1 MPFRFSG
8 ILVKFKLFLPI
19 FLGIIIAVSIVTLIS
34 IRISKREIRNTIGH
48 NLQLEVQTIT
58 RMFDRER
65 NLKFEKVSND
75 LKVLHSF
82 FYSQKLKISPDKI
95 PHLIT
100 NQTTHGN
107 HVAGLNNWTL
117 NGALL
122 NEKSWFVDSIVTLT
136 GGTITIFQRSDSGFV
151 RIATNVTDDFGR
163 RAVYTF
169 IPNASPVVQAILS
182 GKKYFGRAYV
192 VNDWYIT
199 SYEPILQNGETV
211 GMLYAGDKEKDLKQ
225 LRSILN
231 NLVIGKTGYVF
242 AFDEEKKLVIH
253 PRIQDGMIPDDLFQK
268 ISGKQSGLINYTFRD
283 EKTEEFVAFE
293 YFPGFK
299 LYVCASIHS
308 AEESGPMI
316 RELIRNALFIALVT
330 IFLFSVFIY
339 FLTTKNVHNYLRQ
352 IERGNKQLAF
362 AREALEKSEEQ
373 FRTFFNSSSDE
384 IYIIDF
390 DGFILEVNDLACEN
404 MKYSRKELTGK
415 HFREIKS
422 ERYTGD
428 VQKNLDMIRHFGQYR
443 YETENVTRD
452 GKVIPLEMKSRV
464 IEYNGEKRILTI
476 ARDIT
481 ERKEIEERILKAII
495 STEENERERFAAD
508 LHDDLGP
515 ILSTIKLYTDML
527 KKGDFKKTGKE
538 ETVANIDELVDMA
551 IRTSR
556 EISNRIRSN
565 VLKDFG
571 LAAAITEFCSF
582 INQAGSLNIDLRT
595 TNYTIDKRGLEE
607 SILFQVVK
615 ELINNTLKHSKAKN
629 VLIDLKSIDRQVI
642 LYYRDDGT
650 GFDMDAAM
658 KSRSGLGLY
667 NILNKVKTING
678 TCDLNSSVGRG
689 MFMTISVR
697 LKNE

>member
-8 ILVKFKLFLPI
+8 LLVKLKLFLPI
-19 FLGIIIAVSIVTLIS
+19 FLGIIIAVTIISLIS
-34 IRISKREIRNTIGH
+34 IRISKREIRSTIGH

-58 RMFDRER
+58 KMFERER
-65 NLKFEKVSND
+65 NLKFEKVTND
-75 LKVLHSF
+75 LKVLHSL
-82 FYSQKLKISPDKI
+82 FYSTKLKISQNKNS
-95 PHLIT
+95 HSIT
-100 NQTTHGN
+100 NQNTHQS
-107 HVAGLNNWTL
+107 HSAEL
-117 NGALL
+117 NGWSLNGHPL
-122 NEKSWFVDSIVTLT
+122 NEKTWFVDSVVSLT
-136 GGTITIFQRSDSGFV
+136 GGTITIFQRTDSGFV
-151 RIATNVTDDFGR
+151 RIATNVRDDLGR
-163 RAVYTF
+163 RALYTF
-169 IPNASPVVQAILS
+169 IPNKSPVVQAILS
-182 GKKYFGRAYV
+182 GKTYFGRAFV
-192 VNDWYIT
+192 VNEWYIT
-199 SYEPILQNGETV
+199 AYEPIFLNGKPV

-225 LRSILN
+225 LRAILN

-242 AFDEEKKLVIH
+242 VFDEQGKLIIH
-253 PRIQDGMIPDDLFQK
+253 PPLQKRQEDDLFKK
-268 ISGKQSGLINYTFRD
+268 ISGSASGLINYRYKNEIHD
-283 EKTEEFVAFE
+283 AFVAFE

-299 LYVCASIHS
+299 LYVCASIDS
-308 AEESGPMI
+308 TEELSPLI
-316 RELIRNALFIALVT
+316 REIIRNALFIALVT
-330 IFLFSVFIY
+330 VILFSVFIY
-339 FLTTKNVHNYLRQ
+339 FLTTKNVYRYLRQ
-352 IERGNKQLAF
+352 IEKGNKQLSF
-362 AREALEKSEEQ
+362 AREALERSEEQ
-373 FRTFFNSSSDE
+373 FRTIFNNSSDD

-390 DGFILEVNDLACEN
+390 DGFIIEVNDHACETLN
-404 MKYSRKELTGK
+404 YSKNELTGK

-422 ERYTGD
+422 EKYLGD
-428 VQKNLDMIRHFGQYR
+428 VQKNLEMIRHFGQYR
-443 YETENVTRD
+443 YETENVTHD
-452 GKVIPLEMKSRV
+452 GKIIPMEMKSRV

-571 LAAAITEFCSF
+571 LAAAITEFCNF
-582 INQAGSLNIDLRT
+582 INQAGTLTIDLQT
-595 TNYTIDKRGLEE
+595 MNYSIDRRGIEE

-615 ELINNTLKHSKAKN
+615 ELINNTLKHSNAKN
-629 VLIDLKSIDRQVI
+629 ILIDLKSIDHQII
-642 LYYRDDGT
+642 LYYRDDGS
-650 GFDMDAAM
+650 GFDMETAM

-678 TCDLNSSVGRG
+678 TCDLNSSPGKG
-689 MFMTISVR
+689 MFMTISVK
-697 LKNE
+697 LKPE

>member
-8 ILVKFKLFLPI
+8 FFVKLKLFLPI
-19 FLGIIIAVSIVTLIS
+19 LLGIIVAVTIFTLIS
-34 IRISKREIRNTIGH
+34 IRISRREIRSTIGH
-48 NLQLEVQTIT
+48 NLQLEVSTIT
-58 RMFDRER
+58 KMFDRER
-65 NLKFEKVSND
+65 NLKLDKVKND
-75 LKVLHSF
+75 LNVLHSI
-82 FYSQKLKISPDKI
+82 FYSFKLNISQETYFRI
-95 PHLIT
+95 IT
-100 NQTTHGN
+100 NQNTHRYHRAALHG
-107 HVAGLNNWTL
+107 WKL
-117 NGALL
+117 NGRPV
-122 NEKSWFVDSIVTLT
+122 NEENWFIDSVFKLT
-136 GGTITIFQRSDSGFV
+136 GGTLTLFQRTDSGFV
-151 RIATNVTDDFGR
+151 RIATNVKNDKGD
-163 RAVYTF
+163 RAYNTF
-169 IPNASPVVQAILS
+169 IPNSSPVVRAVLS
-182 GKKYFGRAYV
+182 GKTYYGRAFV

-199 SYEPILQNGETV
+199 AYEPFYRNGKMA
-211 GMLYAGDKEKDLKQ
+211 GMLYAGDKEKDLEQ

-231 NLVIGKTGYVF
+231 NLVIGKSGYVF
-242 AFDEEKKLVIH
+242 VYDEQGKLLIH
-253 PRIQDGMIPDDLFQK
+253 PHVQEIGEPDLFRR
-268 ISGKQSGLINYTFRD
+268 ISGSNSGLINYKFKHEND
-283 EKTEEFVAFE
+283 EAFVAYE

-299 LYVCASIHS
+299 LYVCASIDS
-308 AEESGPMI
+308 NEEAKPLISGI
-316 RELIRNALFIALVT
+316 IRNAVLIALIT
-330 IFLFSVFIY
+330 ILFFSIFVY
-339 FLTTKNVHNYLRQ
+339 FLTTKNVHRYLKQ
-352 IERGNKQLAF
+352 IEKGNKQLAS
-362 AREALEKSEEQ
+362 AREALERSEEQ

-404 MKYSRKELTGK
+404 MKYKKNELIGK
-415 HFREIKS
+415 HFGEIKS
-422 ERYTGD
+422 ERYFGD
-428 VQKNLDMIRHFGQYR
+428 VRKNLDMIRHFGQYR

-565 VLKDFG
+565 VLQDFG

-582 INQAGSLNIDLRT
+582 INQAGTLSIDLRT
-595 TNYTIDKRGLEE
+595 LNYKIDRRGIEE

-615 ELINNTLKHSKAKN
+615 ELINNTLKHSSAKN
-629 VLIDLKSIDRQVI
+629 IVIDLKSIDNQII
-642 LYYRDDGT
+642 LYYRDDGS
-650 GFDMDAAM
+650 GFDMEKAM

-667 NILNKVKTING
+667 NILNKIKTING
-678 TCDLNSSVGRG
+678 TCDLNTAPGKG
-689 MFMTISVR
+689 MFMTISVK
-697 LKNE
+697 LKAE

>member
-8 ILVKFKLFLPI
+8 LLVKIKLFLPI
-19 FLGIIIAVSIVTLIS
+19 FLGIIIAVSIFSLVS
-34 IRISKREIRNTIGH
+34 IRISKREIRSTIGH

-58 RMFDRER
+58 KMFSREQ
-65 NLKFEKVSND
+65 NLKFEKVTND
-75 LKVLHSF
+75 LKVLHSI
-82 FYSQKLKISPDKI
+82 FYSFKLKISPDKI
-95 PHLIT
+95 FHPIT
-100 NQTTHGN
+100 NQNTHQS
-107 HVAGLNNWTL
+107 HLAELNGWTL
-117 NGALL
+117 NGVLL
-122 NEKSWFVDSIVTLT
+122 NEKNWFVDSVVSLT
-136 GGTITIFQRSDSGFV
+136 GGTITIFQRTDSGFV
-151 RIATNVTDDFGR
+151 RIATNVRDDLGR
-163 RAVYTF
+163 RATYTF
-169 IPNASPVVQAILS
+169 IPNKSPVAQSILS
-182 GKKYFGRAYV
+182 GKTYFGRAFV

-199 SYEPILQNGETV
+199 AYEPVYQNGKPV
-211 GMLYAGDKEKDLKQ
+211 GMLYTGDKEKDLQQ

-242 AFDEEKKLVIH
+242 VFDEQGKLIIH
-253 PRIQDGMIPDDLFQK
+253 PHRADRRVSGELFKK
-268 ISGKQSGLINYTFRD
+268 ISGSSSGLINYRFKD
-283 EKTEEFVAFE
+283 EINQSSVAYE

-299 LYVCASIHS
+299 LYVCASIDS
-308 AEESGPMI
+308 TEESRPLI
-316 RELIRNALFIALVT
+316 RGIIRNAIYIALVT
-330 IFLFSVFIY
+330 IILFSVFIY
-339 FLTTKNVHNYLRQ
+339 FLTTKNVHRYLRQ
-352 IERGNKQLAF
+352 IERGSKQLAF
-362 AREALEKSEEQ
+362 AREALERSEEQ
-373 FRTFFNSSSDE
+373 FRTIFNSSSDE
-384 IYIIDF
+384 IYIIDI

-404 MKYSRKELTGK
+404 LKYSKKELIGK

-422 ERYTGD
+422 ERYVGD
-428 VQKNLDMIRHFGQYR
+428 VQKNLDMIRHFGQFR
-443 YETENVTRD
+443 YETENITHD
-452 GKVIPLEMKSRV
+452 GKIIPLEMKSRV

-556 EISNRIRSN
+556 EISNQIRSN

-582 INQAGSLNIDLRT
+582 INQAGSLTIDLRT
-595 TNYTIDKRGLEE
+595 MNYSIDRRGIEE

-629 VLIDLKSIDRQVI
+629 ILIDLKSIDNQII
-642 LYYRDDGT
+642 LYYRDDGS
-650 GFDMDAAM
+650 GFDMETAM

-678 TCDLNSSVGRG
+678 TCDLNSSLGKG
-689 MFMTISVR
+689 MFMTISVK
-697 LKNE
+697 LKKE